1 MSENTLERVAELAAM
16 ASCSVTNI
24 LGFKVINFLK
34 VSLVAEN
41 IDQAFFQ
48 QNDTKKK
55 ICLCN
60 QQILLK
66 IK

>member
-1 MSENTLERVAELAAM
+1 MSENPLERVAELAAM

-48 QNDTKKK
+48 QNDTKKN
-55 ICLCN
+55 LSLQSTN
-60 QQILLK
+60 TSQN
-66 IK
+66 